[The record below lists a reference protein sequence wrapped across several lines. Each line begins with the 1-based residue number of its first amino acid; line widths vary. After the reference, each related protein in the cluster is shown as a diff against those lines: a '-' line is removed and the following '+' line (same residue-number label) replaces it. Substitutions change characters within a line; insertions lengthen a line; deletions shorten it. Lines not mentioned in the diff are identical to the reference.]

1 MSIQSSERN
10 CMNESAAR
18 AVDFIKRLDNSER
31 LKLLCRLSQGECH
44 GQLEKE
50 CSIRLPTLSQQL
62 GVQRRGL
69 IVPKKEGKQIFY
81 RLRMTLSWKLW
92 LSCIVISAAD
102 RKCENEYRLDRT
114 CRYERRTAAKPFHL
128 AAETLHIGMDTTTTC
143 SSRPIKPPTSVPLIR
158 MNWRSF
164 PIDSSSSLTID
175 WLSQFLTV

>member
-1 MSIQSSERN
+1 MKPRQERSISSRDRAIRN
-10 CMNESAAR
+10 ASSCCVVCRRENAMASWKKNVVSACQP
-18 AVDFIKRLDNSER
+18 
-31 LKLLCRLSQGECH
+31 CRSSWVCREG
-44 GQLEKE
+44 
-50 CSIRLPTLSQQL
+50 
-62 GVQRRGL
+62 GL

-81 RLRMTLSWKLW
+81 RLRMTLSWKSW
-92 LSCIVISAAD
+92 LSCIIISAAD
-102 RKCENEYRLDRT
+102 RKCENEYRLDRA

-175 WLSQFLTV
+175 RLSQFLTV